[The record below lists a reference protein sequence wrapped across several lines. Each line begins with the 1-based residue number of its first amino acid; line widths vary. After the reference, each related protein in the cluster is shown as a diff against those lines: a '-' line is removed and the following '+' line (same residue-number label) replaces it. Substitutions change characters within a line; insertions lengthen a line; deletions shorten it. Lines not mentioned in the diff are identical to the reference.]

1 MIGNSKVY
9 VDSNQLRRLADLSGG
24 KWSEHNGKVNAQ
36 TVLDRLS
43 GNLLQK
49 KLELKRSQVDL
60 QKNTHLALIMM
71 LLLSLEWVYR
81 LLRKMV

>member
-1 MIGNSKVY
+1 M
-9 VDSNQLRRLADLSGG
+9 
-24 KWSEHNGKVNAQ
+24 NAK